1 MITTLLLLAA
11 DTTLTTTS
19 TSRDMQVGYD
29 FAMTTMQMLAKRQG
43 CLTYTVDTAT
53 FTLDK
58 DMYRWTV
65 TATCRR

>member
-1 MITTLLLLAA
+1 LLLAA

-19 TSRDMQVGYD
+19 LSRDMQMGRDVAVG
-29 FAMTTMQMLAKRQG
+29 TMQALAKRHG
-43 CLTYTVDTAT
+43 CVTYTVDNTT
-53 FTLDK
+53 MTLDG